1 MARNNNLYYRDGGIK
16 KKTLQ
21 GSGGGT
27 KVGKK
32 KGKFKKYRGQG
43 GPRKSIKN

>member
-1 MARNNNLYYRDGGIK
+1 MEKFSNHIYGSKVK

-21 GSGGGT
+21 GAGGGT

-43 GPRKSIKN
+43 GPRKSVKN

>member
-1 MARNNNLYYRDGGIK
+1 MFRKNNSFYDGRIK

-21 GSGGGT
+21 GAGGGT
-27 KVGKK
+27 KIGKK
-32 KGKFKKYRGQG
+32 KGKYKKYRGQG